1 MATPLP
7 RHYYKQ
13 NRMQQLRGFCYAVQ
27 TGSISKA
34 AERMF
39 LSQPSVSL
47 QIQALERELDTI
59 LFERRGPRIRL
70 TPEGQTLYELA
81 LPLVEGLDGL
91 VDAFTA
97 RRGGLDFG
105 ELDIAAGES
114 TILYLLGDHMRR
126 FTKSY
131 PGIRIRFHNVPG
143 REGLKLLRDDA
154 VDFAV
159 GAIAE
164 VPEDIAYHAIYGFD
178 EMLIMPLG
186 HPLATLEQVTL
197 EAISRYRFILPPR
210 HLNTLDMVALA
221 FRQHGLE
228 LAVHIEAGGWE
239 VIKNYVELGLGVSI
253 VSGICLTGQERLEI
267 RSLGRFFPRRS
278 YGIVLRK
285 GKFLSPQAKTF
296 IEVLAPDFFGHS
308 DNADASPG

>member
-1 MATPLP
+1 METRVKSMPSTLP

-47 QIQALERELDTI
+47 QIQALEREMSAM

-70 TPEGQTLYELA
+70 TPEGETLYELA
-81 LPLVEGLDGL
+81 LPLVEGVDGL
-91 VDAFTA
+91 RQAFAA
-97 RRGGLDFG
+97 RKGEVSDG

-114 TILYLLGDHMRR
+114 TILYLLPELMRS
-126 FTKSY
+126 FTTRY
-131 PGIRIRFHNVPG
+131 PGIRVRFHNVPG
-143 REGLKLLRDDA
+143 RQGLKLLRDDV

-164 VPEDIAYHAIYGFD
+164 VPDYIEYHPLYSFD
-178 EMLIMPLG
+178 EMLITPPD
-186 HPLATLEQVTL
+186 HPLAKQQQVALED
-197 EAISRYRFILPPR
+197 ISGYGFILPPR
-210 HLNTLDMVALA
+210 HLNTLDMVTLA

-228 LAVHIEAGGWE
+228 IDVRIEAGGWE
-239 VIKNYVELGLGVSI
+239 VIKNYVRMGLGISI
-253 VSGICLTGQERLEI
+253 VSGVCLTGQEQLVSH
-267 RSLGRFFPRRS
+267 SLAEFFPPRS
-278 YGIVLRK
+278 YGVVIRK
-285 GKFLSPQAKTF
+285 GKFLSPQARRF
-296 IEVLAPDFFGHS
+296 IEFLDPELLERS
-308 DNADASPG
+308 